1 MDKKF
6 FLTRFYF
13 KNKYKVV
20 EPLNE
25 AINKV
30 NDKKRIITILII
42 IFIIF
47 FLYLKLLKKEKIIK
61 N

>member
-20 EPLNE
+20 EPRNE

-47 FLYLKLLKKEKIIK
+47 
-61 N
+61 